1 MAVLGLCSSTG
12 FPLAVAGAQAILIAG
27 ASLIAERRLRGTL
40 ASVAVVHGL
49 SSYVFWALEH
59 GLSSCGAWA
68 Q

>member
-1 MAVLGLCSSTG
+1 MAVLDLCCSTG

-27 ASLIAERRLRGTL
+27 ASLIVERRLRGTL
-40 ASVAVVHGL
+40 ASVAAAHGL
-49 SSYVFWALEH
+49 SSHAFWAPEH